1 MQIFPLSYFYSL
13 KGIILITEEMMM
25 WSDGHITLDNEILSW
40 DMLFKVY
47 GNIRFR
53 TYDLA
58 VKFINILTP
67 SECRHNF
74 DLNRNVLPGAAVIL
88 RTVHSCWR
96 SYHLAK
102 QLAKQRKS

>member
-1 MQIFPLSYFYSL
+1 MQIFSLSYFYSL
-13 KGIILITEEMMM
+13 KGAIWITEEMMM

-40 DMLFKVY
+40 DLLFKVN
-47 GNIRFR
+47 GNIKSR

-58 VKFINILTP
+58 VKLFNILAP

-88 RTVHSCWR
+88 RTAPSCWR

-102 QLAKQRKS
+102 QLAKQWQS